1 MRVLNPVVLALASD
15 MFAGQTEF
23 TDRSRVGAS
32 DEVVMLENA
41 MLREGPPLSPR
52 PTRVR
57 NDELDERAAD
67 GG

>member
-1 MRVLNPVVLALASD
+1 